1 MQYEAL
7 RAMDLRACEDE
18 GAIEAMGAL
27 DDNTLARV
35 MAYVLVVL
43 GVKGL

>member
-1 MQYEAL
+1 
-7 RAMDLRACEDE
+7 MDLRACEDE
-18 GAIEAMGAL
+18 GAIEAMGVL